1 MLKEKSFS
9 DKTSADDKSIG
20 FDYQYYYFLDRIL
33 NLKTGQS
40 VGLEVKDDV
49 HSELNADFNI
59 LFQVKHTVQKSAK
72 GVPVALTELDSDLW
86 KTLYNWSQVI
96 CDETQGRNEPK
107 Q

>member
-33 NLKTGQS
+33 NLKMGQS

-72 GVPVALTELDSDLW
+72 RDAR
-86 KTLYNWSQVI
+86 
-96 CDETQGRNEPK
+96 C
-107 Q
+107 